1 MSDNKHSKTH
11 IPKAQGHKARK
22 RFGQNF
28 LHDSHVIDKIV
39 RAINPKHSDAL
50 VEIGP
55 GMGALTEPL
64 LDACGKLD
72 VVELDRDLIPILRT
86 KFFNYPEF
94 TIHEGDALKFDFNT
108 ILKPGQQLRI
118 VGNLPY
124 NISTPLIFHFLAHHT
139 IVKDMHFMLQKEVVD
154 RLAAGPGTSDYGR
167 LGIMAQYYCK
177 VEPLFIVGPGSFNPP
192 PKVDSA
198 IVRLSPYDELPRPA
212 KDIKTLE
219 RVVREAFSMRRKT
232 LRNTLKNLIS
242 ADQLAALGIDNGLRP
257 ERLSLQEYVRIADAV
272 YELQQQAD
280 DTNGEA

>member
-1 MSDNKHSKTH
+1 MSEKNKH
-11 IPKAQGHKARK
+11 IPSAHGHKARK

-28 LHDSHVIDKIV
+28 LHDHHVIDKIV

-64 LDACGKLD
+64 LEACGKLD

-86 KFFNYPEF
+86 KFFNYPDF
-94 TIHEGDALKFDFNT
+94 RIHEGDALKFDFNT
-108 ILKPGQQLRI
+108 LLQPGQRLRI

-124 NISTPLIFHFLAHHT
+124 NISTPLIFHFLAHHK
-139 IVKDMHFMLQKEVVD
+139 IVQDMHFMLQKEVVE
-154 RLAAGPGTSDYGR
+154 RLAAAPGCADYGR

-198 IVRLSPYDELPRPA
+198 IVRLRPYEELPYPA
-212 KDIKTLE
+212 KDVKVLQ

-242 ADQLAALGIDNGLRP
+242 AEQLEALGIDTSLRP
-257 ERLSLQEYVRIADAV
+257 ERLALQEYVRIADAV
-272 YELQQQAD
+272 TDLGLILPDA
-280 DTNGEA
+280 DTNGEEE